1 MLRNLSRTSVS
12 LVQAVLPLAVKRTSR
27 DGVELLSVEGEVD
40 IATAPRLLAVLNKAV
55 PEAARSLVIDLSLV
69 GFMDST
75 GLALLINAHR
85 RLTRRRKG
93 FAVVCPPG
101 PLRRVFEI
109 TDMMETL
116 HVCPDRESATAA
128 AAVLV

>member
-1 MLRNLSRTSVS
+1 VE
-12 LVQAVLPLAVKRTSR
+12 RTSR
-27 DGVELLSVEGEVD
+27 DGVELLLVEGEVD
-40 IATAPRLLAVLNKAV
+40 IATASRLIGVLNSSVA
-55 PEAARSLVIDLSLV
+55 EAIGSVIVDLSRV

-85 RLTRRRKG
+85 RLSLRRKG

-109 TDMMETL
+109 TDMVDTL
-116 HVCPDRESATAA
+116 RVCPDQESAAL
-128 AAVLV
+128 AVAPA

>member
-1 MLRNLSRTSVS
+1 
-12 LVQAVLPLAVKRTSR
+12 VQPLAVERLSN
-27 DGVELLSVEGEVD
+27 DGVELVLVEGEVD
-40 IATAPRLLAVLNKAV
+40 LASAARLISVLNSSVADAIKSV
-55 PEAARSLVIDLSLV
+55 VVDLTRV

-85 RLTRRRKG
+85 RLSLRRKG

-109 TDMMETL
+109 TDMIDTL
-116 HVCPDRESATAA
+116 HVCPDQESAAKAA
-128 AAVLV
+128 MTL

>member
-1 MLRNLSRTSVS
+1 M
-12 LVQAVLPLAVKRTSR
+12 
-27 DGVELLSVEGEVD
+27 LSVEGEVD
-40 IATAPRLLAVLNKAV
+40 IATAPRLLAVLNRVV
-55 PEAARSLVIDLSLV
+55 PEAPRSLVIDLSRV

-109 TDMMETL
+109 TDMLETL
-116 HVCPDRESATAA
+116 QVCPDRETATAA
-128 AAVLV
+128 AAAV

>member
-1 MLRNLSRTSVS
+1 
-12 LVQAVLPLAVKRTSR
+12 VQALAVERRSL
-27 DGVELLSVEGEVD
+27 DGIEMVLVEGEVD
-40 IATAPRLLAVLNKAV
+40 IATASRLISVLNSSVA
-55 PEAARSLVIDLSLV
+55 EAIRSVIVDLSRV

-75 GLALLINAHR
+75 GLALLINANR
-85 RLTRRRKG
+85 RLSLRRKG

-116 HVCPDRESATAA
+116 HVCPDQETAQRASAPA
-128 AAVLV
+128 